1 MSFISWQYALFLPV
15 IVGLYW
21 LLPVRRRLF
30 LLLAGSYFF
39 YGCWDVRFLALVLA
53 TTVID
58 YNCGL
63 SIAGQKRPAWLVLGF
78 SLAPAAWLLGCF
90 LGLPG
95 SHVPLSLLGISGGL
109 GLAFFGAHEALGL
122 TPADRRPKY
131 YLMLSVVFC
140 LAILGFFKYFN
151 FFTESFQSLVGT
163 IGFKPDMPLLKIIL
177 PVGISFYTFQSLGY
191 VIDIYRG
198 QGAACSDFLTFATF
212 DAFFPQMV
220 SGPIERG
227 KNLLPQ
233 LAQGASFRNAHL
245 QDGLRLMLVGFF
257 KKVFVADNCAIL
269 ANYAFDPGT
278 SLNGYWA
285 VIGVL
290 AFTFQIYADFSGYTD
305 IARGSAKLLG
315 IDLMENFRFPYT
327 ARTPSEF
334 WGRWHIS
341 LSTWFRDYLYIPL
354 GGNRGTRWETLRN
367 LAIVMLLVG
376 LWHGASWIFVLWGAY
391 QGALLVLYRVAP
403 PFKSIRGK
411 DGPWTWQDVLAVPVM
426 LLFTVVGWAI
436 FRSPNL
442 AYLGSWFAALG
453 NWNAAAGLSWQSSSI
468 WLLIHTIPLILLQA
482 LTWKYRHEASLG
494 QIPWLARGVVYT
506 LMILLIVSS
515 GGQDKEFIYFQF

>member
-1 MSFISWQYALFLPV
+1 MSFVSWQYSIFLPIFV
-15 IVGLYW
+15 LFYW
-21 LLPVRRRLF
+21 LLPPRRRLL

-39 YGCWDVRFLALVLA
+39 YAGWDVRFLALVLS

-63 SIAGQKRPAWLVLGF
+63 SIAGRKKRPWQVL
-78 SLAPAAWLLGCF
+78 SLALLPAAWCLGCHF
-90 LGLPG
+90 WLPASG
-95 SHVPLSLLGISGGL
+95 ISSSLLLISAGL
-109 GLAFFGAHEALGL
+109 GLGFFAAHEAIGFL
-122 TPADRRPKY
+122 PPERRPKF
-131 YLMLSVVFC
+131 YLILSVVFC

-151 FFTESFQSLVGT
+151 FFVGSFKSLMAVV
-163 IGFKPDMPLLKIIL
+163 GFKPDLPLLRIIL

-191 VIDIYRG
+191 VIDVYQG
-198 QGAACSDFLTFATF
+198 QISPCADFLTFATY

-227 KNLLPQ
+227 KNLIPQ
-233 LAQGASFRNAHL
+233 LQKGAVFQESHI

-257 KKVFVADNCAIL
+257 KKIFVADNCAIL
-269 ANYAFDPGT
+269 ANYVFDPKT
-278 SLNGYWA
+278 TLNGYWA
-285 VIGVL
+285 LIGVL

-305 IARGSAKLLG
+305 IARGSARLLG

-341 LSTWFRDYLYIPL
+341 LSTWFRDYLYFPL
-354 GGNRGTRWETLRN
+354 GGSRGSRWETLRN

-391 QGALLVLYRVAP
+391 HGALLVLYRVVP
-403 PFKSIRGK
+403 PFKYVSGK
-411 DGPWTWQDVLAVPVM
+411 DGAWTWQDVLAVPVM
-426 LLFTVVGWAI
+426 LLFTMVGWVI
-436 FRSPNL
+436 FRSPSVSH
-442 AYLGSWFAALG
+442 LGAWFGALG
-453 NWNAAAGLSWQSSSI
+453 NWKASTGLAWESSSI
-468 WLLIHTIPLILLQA
+468 WLMIHVIPLILLQV
-482 LTWKYRHEASLG
+482 LTWKYRHEASLTHV
-494 QIPWLARGVVYT
+494 PWLARGLVYT

-515 GGQDKEFIYFQF
+515 SQQDKTFIYFQF